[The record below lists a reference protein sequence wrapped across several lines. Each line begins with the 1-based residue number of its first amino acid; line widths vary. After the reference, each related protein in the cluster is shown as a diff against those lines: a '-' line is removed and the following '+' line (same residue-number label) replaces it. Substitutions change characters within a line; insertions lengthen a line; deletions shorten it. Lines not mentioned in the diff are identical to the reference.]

1 MDTKSLRVE
10 VKDADLGEVEAVF
23 STFDVVDS
31 DGDVTLAEAFTDGA
45 PVRISAY
52 GHQSWNG
59 VLPVGKGVIKVG
71 DGRAVMRGR
80 FFMDT
85 AAGRDTFTTVKELG
99 DLQEWSYGF
108 DIDEAVAGERDGK
121 QVRILKRLTVHE
133 VSPVLLGAGVGTR
146 TLAVKQLVDLGVNP
160 AAVVAQ
166 VAGQPPARAKRA
178 IAPHETPVVSRS
190 WDGPGVVAAIPSDA
204 RPSQLRS
211 VFAWVNPDGDPEAKG
226 SYKFAHHQGVDG
238 PANIRACLAGIA
250 VLNGARG
257 GAGVPDA
264 DRTGIYNHLA
274 SHLRDADKEPP
285 ELRSG
290 PGGTLKFND
299 ELLETMAVVS
309 GQIDSAARV
318 VALRAEKGKT
328 LSMVNA
334 EVLDWITDDLRR
346 LKTLL
351 TTPIEGA
358 VDEDELNSVFL
369 ASIARLQDL

>member
-1 MDTKSLRVE
+1 MDTKGLRVE
-10 VKDADLGEVEAVF
+10 VKDADKGQVSAIF
-23 STFDVVDS
+23 STFNVVDS
-31 DGDVTLAEAFTDGA
+31 DGDVTLPGAFADGA

-52 GHQSWNG
+52 GHTTWQG
-59 VLPVGKGVIKVG
+59 ALPVGKGTVRTTGTEAILEG
-71 DGRAVMRGR
+71 Q

-85 AAGRDTFTTVKELG
+85 TAGRDTFAVVKEMG
-99 DLQEWSYGF
+99 GLQEWSYGF
-108 DIDEAVAGERDGK
+108 DIDEADQGERDG
-121 QVRILKRLTVHE
+121 QMVRILRSLTVHE

-146 TLAVKQLVDLGVNP
+146 TLAVKGR
-160 AAVVAQ
+160 AVSEE
-166 VAGQPPARAKRA
+166 PPKAFKRA
-178 IAPHETPVVSRS
+178 IGSHETPVVSRS
-190 WDGPGVVAAIPSDA
+190 WDGPAAAAALPKDA

-211 VFAWVNPDGDPEAKG
+211 VFAWVDPAGDPEVKA
-226 SYKFAHHQGVDG
+226 SYKFPHHHGVDG
-238 PANIRACLAGIA
+238 PANMRACLAGIA

-264 DRTGIYNHLA
+264 DAKGIYDHLA
-274 SHLRDADKEPP
+274 SHLRDADREPA

-290 PGGTLKFND
+290 SAGGLKFND

-328 LSMVNA
+328 LSAVNT

-346 LKTLL
+346 LKALL